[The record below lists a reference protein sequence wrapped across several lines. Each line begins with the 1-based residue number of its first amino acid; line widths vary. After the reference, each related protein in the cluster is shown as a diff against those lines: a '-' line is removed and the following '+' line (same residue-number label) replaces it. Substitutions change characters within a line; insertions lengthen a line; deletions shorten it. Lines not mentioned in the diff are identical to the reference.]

1 MPQEE
6 PDLSETQAQ
15 MLAAL
20 DRLGAHDPSMPVATT
35 RVAREAGTPVMVA
48 ARALH
53 ALHRLDL
60 AGWKTVN
67 GGGSDYW
74 LTTTGLDLARNG
86 RITEQETAHG

>member
-1 MPQEE
+1 MPDQG
-6 PDLSETQAQ
+6 PDLSATQTQ

-20 DRLGAHDPSMPVATT
+20 GRLGAHDPSMPVSTT
-35 RVAREAGTPVMVA
+35 RVAREAGTAVIVA

-53 ALHRLDL
+53 VLYRLGL
-60 AGWKTVN
+60 AGWKTVH